1 MRKAREDPRNIN
13 QFINDYNITVKDDE
27 ITSVI
32 EIVSGE
38 YIIKVSKGLNMP
50 YVTYDYNN
58 CLYYLFYYSP
68 LNNSN
73 LYGMLITSNTF
84 NTNTIP
90 LIIIK
95 QLLDKFIDEIV
106 KIHKNKNVI
115 VYTLSN
121 SIATKITK
129 MKLNLYNKKITEFY
143 VIEPFEDVN
152 ILPL

>member
-1 MRKAREDPRNIN
+1 
-13 QFINDYNITVKDDE
+13 
-27 ITSVI
+27 
-32 EIVSGE
+32 
-38 YIIKVSKGLNMP
+38 MP
-50 YVTYDYNN
+50 HVTYDYNN
-58 CLYYLFYYSP
+58 CQYYLFYFSP